1 MESNLEII
9 KEIAL
14 SEFSINGK
22 GDIKVSF
29 EDSGIGLIGKKLILS
44 LEPENTAVVVIRIES
59 FFRRT
64 ENLVNYKLDWTNCLV
79 FLSDERNIE
88 LCFVVNDF

>member
-1 MESNLEII
+1 MQNNLKKI

-14 SEFSINGK
+14 NEFSINGK
-22 GDIKVSF
+22 GDINVNF
-29 EDSGIGLIGKKLILS
+29 EDSGIGLIGKKLILT
-44 LEPENTAVVVIRIES
+44 LEPEHTAVVIIRIES

-79 FLSDERNIE
+79 FLSDDRKIE